1 MIYDPQI
8 INIKDI
14 IKSKTSKKV
23 PLFLIDFLQKII
35 HQDEINQILTQH
47 KDKTGVEFMSAALA
61 DFQIK
66 TSIFGLENIS
76 KNQRLIFASNH
87 PLGALE
93 ALALGKHLGR
103 FFDGNIN
110 FITNELLTHLNPLKE
125 IFTSVKVGEKHQNKA
140 SIEMLDNI
148 FRSDKQ
154 ILMFPSGVVS
164 RKIKNR
170 VQDPEWKKMFVTKA
184 RQYQRDV
191 VPVFCSGRNSNFFLN
206 FSKFRKFLG
215 IKTNIEL
222 MFLPNEMFKN
232 KKSEIRITIGKPI
245 SYRTFTTEKSDF
257 EWANAVREMVYQLTE
272 LTQFS

>member
-1 MIYDPQI
+1 MFMEDKKTVNAPQI
-8 INIKDI
+8 IDIKDI
-14 IKSKTSKKV
+14 IKSKTSKEI
-23 PLFLIDFLQKII
+23 PLFLINLIKKII
-35 HQDEINQILTQH
+35 HQDEINLILTQH

-66 TSIFGLENIS
+66 TSIVGLENIP

-103 FFDGNIN
+103 FFDGNVN
-110 FITNELLTHLNPLKE
+110 FITNELLAHLNPLKE
-125 IFTSVKVGEKHQNKA
+125 IFTSVKVGEKHQSKT
-140 SIEMLDNI
+140 SIETLDNI
-148 FRSDKQ
+148 FRSDRQ
-154 ILMFPSGVVS
+154 IFMFPSGVVS
-164 RKIKNR
+164 RKIKNI
-170 VQDPEWKKMFVTKA
+170 VQDPEWKKMFVSKA

-232 KKSEIRITIGKPI
+232 KNSEIHITVGKPI
-245 SYRTFTTEKSDF
+245 NYRTFTTEKSDF
-257 EWANAVREMVYQLTE
+257 EWANTVREMVYNL
-272 LTQFS
+272 